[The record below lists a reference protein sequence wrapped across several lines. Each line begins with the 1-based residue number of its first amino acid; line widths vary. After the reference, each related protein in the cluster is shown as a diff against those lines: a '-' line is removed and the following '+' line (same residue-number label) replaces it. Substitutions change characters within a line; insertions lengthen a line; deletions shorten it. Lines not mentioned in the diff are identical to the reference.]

1 MRRKTTL
8 EVERSRERGRGRGR
22 EREGEGEGEGEGEE
36 EGEGERAVHVVHAPV
51 ELTLLIILSSKGC
64 RAVNSLSTST

>member
-1 MRRKTTL
+1 MRWKTTL
-8 EVERSRERGRGRGR
+8 EVER
-22 EREGEGEGEGEGEE
+22 EGEGGREI
-36 EGEGERAVHVVHAPV
+36 ERYMGVVFRLAPV